1 MIELPEIFKNDTQG
15 NTTHLV
21 PLIIINDRLY
31 LSTQKT
37 KLDGKVYS
45 PFLKKLGNISEGVDI
60 NDRKY
65 KVSNS
70 RITFYNYTY
79 NNAKLIDVIMQEE
92 TFNTPIEIYYKSQ
105 NAKSLDDCLRVYSG
119 YIKNIEERKDDIE
132 IESED
137 KTEQVLGKEIPQRF
151 TPSSENLPEKHRNA
165 PIPIVYGSVDRC
177 PLVYKL
183 SEGQSTTLISDDF
196 YLNTIED
203 FLIYTNETYLSINA
217 EPSLWEQQIPNTLYE
232 YSMSNQYEITD
243 DNEIIIDKTMNLN
256 DPVIE
261 GSTATYTS
269 QSSPI
274 RYNFV
279 EATYLSDLRF
289 IDGHFKV
296 TEMRSEEGV
305 THHYVAPINL
315 YEGVNNNSISKNL
328 YEGFLDVRNYTN
340 LPNSIADG
348 EYWFQGADAFFFP
361 NPEGV
366 TGAVEYYA
374 NWTINLEGDKMP
386 SESDIVVDLKT
397 TLLET
402 SHDDYTEPKEI
413 LSCKSRIYTN
423 MVAELD
429 KDYRDYV
436 NDVLDAWDLWFR
448 KDPRLTFSW
457 GDYHNIP
464 FWDFN
469 EPNTIFTEGGSV
481 FAMIDENYL
490 PDALNQHYASL
501 KQDITSSNFN
511 ISTLHYEPDYGRF
524 YGNWGTGSLKWL
536 KINNLKV
543 EKIVILKGFDKY
555 DLYASVIGRLD
566 NEGLRYTTSLTTL
579 TTEGR
584 AVRPTRD
591 MPSTPTAP
599 TRVTKP
605 RRTQKAI
612 KKQVKTTSK
621 SGY

>member
-45 PFLKKLGNISEGVDI
+45 PFLKMLGNISEGVDI
-60 NDRKY
+60 VARKY

-92 TFNTPIEIYYKSQ
+92 TFNTPIEVYYKSQ

-119 YIKNIEERKDDIE
+119 YIKNIEERKDDIQ

-177 PLVYKL
+177 PLVYELGTDVNNKL
-183 SEGQSTTLISDDF
+183 IADDKYINEISK
-196 YLNTIED
+196 
-203 FLIYTNETYLSINA
+203 FLIYTNENYLEVELNPDQWKLQCQDTLFDTAQLDQWEIND
-217 EPSLWEQQIPNTLYE
+217 N
-232 YSMSNQYEITD
+232 
-243 DNEIIIDKTMNLN
+243 NEILIDKTIDLKDPLN
-256 DPVIE
+256 ADA
-261 GSTATYTS
+261 S
-269 QSSPI
+269 
-274 RYNFV
+274 
-279 EATYLSDLRF
+279 ATYLTDCSPLRYGFVQVLYKTNLTFVNGYYRVIKAVSGSSSDNTYGMAPVKIYKD
-289 IDGHFKV
+289 ID
-296 TEMRSEEGV
+296 
-305 THHYVAPINL
+305 
-315 YEGVNNNSISKNL
+315 NNQELENI
-328 YEGFLDVRNYTN
+328 YDGYLDVRDFGTI
-340 LPNSIADG
+340 PDVVSDG
-348 EYWFQGADAFFFP
+348 SHWIYGSDFDYFESSEPVQYWGKTWLNFQGEP
-361 NPEGV
+361 
-366 TGAVEYYA
+366 
-374 NWTINLEGDKMP
+374 MP
-386 SESDIVVDLKT
+386 DESNVILDLKT
-397 TLLET
+397 SMLET
-402 SHDDYTEPKEI
+402 SDDEYTEPKEI
-413 LSCKSRIYTN
+413 NPCRFRTN
-423 MVAELD
+423 YNIDFGVH
-429 KDYRDYV
+429 KDY
-436 NDVLDAWDLWFR
+436 WD
-448 KDPRLTFSW
+448 
-457 GDYHNIP
+457 NIP
-464 FWDFN
+464 SGTGQGESYDQL
-469 EPNTIFTEGGSV
+469 
-481 FAMIDENYL
+481 YL
-490 PDALNQHYASL
+490 RCILGDNHYASSGGFAPEDL
-501 KQDITSSNFN
+501 NENQGGYIANSTGTSVWQNQKTSVTNTDISISNYYPHRGEFIIN
-511 ISTLHYEPDYGRF
+511 PQA
-524 YGNWGTGSLKWL
+524 GSLQWL
-536 KINNLKV
+536 KINEFQV
-543 EKIVILKGFDKY
+543 EKKLLLKDFDKY

-566 NEGLRYTTSLTTL
+566 NQGLRYTTSLTTL

-621 SGY
+621 GGY